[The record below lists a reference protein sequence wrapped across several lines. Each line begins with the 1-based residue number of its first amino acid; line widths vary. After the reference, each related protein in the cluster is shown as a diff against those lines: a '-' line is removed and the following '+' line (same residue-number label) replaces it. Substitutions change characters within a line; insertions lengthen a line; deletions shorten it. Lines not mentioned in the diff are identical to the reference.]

1 MLSSNHPDVV
11 CINSV
16 TRVFLFSREEKTAHI
31 QKHTGSEY
39 SQIPD
44 TPDTN
49 SSPLPMEAK
58 IY

>member
-1 MLSSNHPDVV
+1 MV